1 MKSIIAKCLT
11 AALFLAT
18 VAATLSAQTNKPGF
32 PEQVSERFFKE
43 VLQLPQEKLY
53 LHMDKPY
60 YSAGED
66 IWFKGYLVNAITHT
80 PTAKSNFIY
89 VELINKSDSIFQ
101 RVKIRK
107 DSLGFDGKLTLSP
120 EIPSGDYTVR
130 AYSYFM
136 RNAGDDFFFRKN
148 IYIGNPIDDA
158 VNGTISYGK
167 PKDGVVTATI
177 RLTDANK
184 RPIAAKRVNSLLDWT
199 GDKKKMA
206 SGTTNSEGS
215 VSFPIRMDSSA
226 YKNKS
231 MEVSFEDP
239 QSKYK
244 QKFMVPSF
252 AEDFDVQFFPEG
264 GTFLADCFQT
274 IAFKAIGSNGLS
286 VEVTG
291 SVVDEQGKE
300 YFQFQSKNKG
310 MGKVVLQAQ
319 AGQVY
324 YAKVKTAA
332 GLEKKFKI
340 GQANA
345 SGVLLQLKHN
355 LGKIFYEITNKTSI
369 QDQTLCLIIHSRGK
383 LLLVKTLDAT
393 SKFGNLSENILPA
406 GIVTFSILNQ
416 LTGET
421 LSERLSFILPSKTYT
436 ISMGTDKPLYNRR
449 EKVMLNFSLLDKN
462 AAPVKGNFSLSITDS
477 HSVIQ
482 NPLADNIMSNL
493 LLTSDLKGYLEDPGS
508 YFVDASKATQEN
520 LDLLMLTQGWRRF
533 NMSAV
538 VNGKTEKPKIYLEIG
553 QTLSGQVTNVFNKP
567 AKDLDILALTLGNA
581 FDVKKV
587 KTDSLGR
594 YFIDA
599 SFQDSTGFLLKAT
612 NKKKTIADVR
622 IIPDPDDF
630 PVTATF
636 IPIADKAPVA
646 EQTEYFSQSKEKYFN
661 DGGLRV
667 VSLKEVS
674 VDAQKRSAS
683 LASEINAP
691 LADKNIGVDELD
703 KMQTRPILEI
713 LMEIPGLMIKY
724 DSTTS
729 TPIVTFNRRG
739 VASIFIDNYEN
750 LNNNLPDFGKGR
762 IENGIENLTS
772 DDIESILVFKG
783 VNAAMFGAEIE
794 GGAIAITLRKGASR
808 KTIQKAN
815 IAKVTPLGYQKPYEF
830 YVPKYDVDS
839 VYRDSKPDLRT
850 TIFWKPSLS
859 TDNMGNF
866 STEFPT
872 ADKDYDYD
880 VTLEGIS
887 EKGEIYRYTGTIRR
901 KNSSLIK

>member
-1 MKSIIAKCLT
+1 MNRIIKCLT
-11 AALFLAT
+11 LGLYFAT
-18 VAATLSAQTNKPGF
+18 VATTLSAQTNKPGF

-53 LHMDKPY
+53 LHIDKPY

-66 IWFKGYLVNAITHT
+66 IWFKGYLVNAITHA

-89 VELINKSDSIFQ
+89 VELINKSDSVVQ

-107 DSLGFDGKLTLSP
+107 DSLGFDGKLILSP

-136 RNAGDDFFFRKN
+136 RNAGDDFFFKKN

-158 VNGTISYGK
+158 VNGTIFYSK

-184 RPIAAKRVNSLLDWT
+184 RPIAAKRVNSILDWT

-206 SGTTNSEGS
+206 SGTTNSDGS
-215 VSFPIRMDSSA
+215 VSFPIIMDPSA

-291 SVVDEQGKE
+291 SIVDEQGKE

-324 YAKVKTAA
+324 YAKVKTAG

-345 SGVLLQLKHN
+345 NGVLLQLKNN
-355 LGKIFYEITNKTSI
+355 LGKIFYEITNKTKLD
-369 QDQTLCLIIHSRGK
+369 DQTLCLIIHSRGK
-383 LLLVKTLDAT
+383 LLVVKPLNAT
-393 SKFGNLSENILPA
+393 SKFGNLSESLLPP
-406 GIVTFSILNQ
+406 GIITFSILNQ

-646 EQTEYFSQSKEKYFN
+646 EQTDYFSQSKEKYFN

-674 VDAQKRSAS
+674 VDAQKRAAS
-683 LASEINAP
+683 LASEFYAP

-703 KMQTRPILEI
+703 KMQTRPVLEI
-713 LMEIPGLMIKY
+713 LMDIPGL
-724 DSTTS
+724 
-729 TPIVTFNRRG
+729 IVNGESITIGGRE
-739 VASIFIDNYEN
+739 VKIFIDNMPMRDFYE
-750 LNNNLPDFGKGR
+750 
-762 IENGIENLTS
+762 IESLTS
-772 DDIESILVFKG
+772 DDVESLLYFKSA
-783 VNAAMFGAEIE
+783 NTAMFG
-794 GGAIAITLRKGASR
+794 GDVDGRVIAITIRKGASR

-830 YVPKYDVDS
+830 YVPKYEVDS
-839 VYRDSKPDLRT
+839 VYRDSKSDLRT
-850 TIFWKPSLS
+850 TIFWNPSLS

-866 STEFPT
+866 ETKFPT
-872 ADKDYDYD
+872 ADKDYNYD

-887 EKGEIYRYTGTIRR
+887 EKGEIYRYTGTVQR
-901 KNSSLIK
+901 KNRSLIQ